1 MGREKLPTKD
11 ITIMSS
17 RPYPT
22 LLQLSLMM
30 CMPAIALAQQDPAPL
45 ELPSLDVRSMVPE
58 SIQGTPGA
66 ANLLSRET
74 VDTYKPY
81 TLHDAFDFVPGV
93 RTIDDDVLGLR
104 SGIGVRGA
112 PPRRSRKVLLLEDG
126 TPINNS
132 AYLDSGAHYTPPLQ
146 RLEQVEVLKGAGQ
159 IIHGPLNNHGIINFR
174 NLRPTAEP
182 QTRVELAAGNQST
195 RQSHISHRRTEG
207 PLGMV
212 FSYTGKEADGTF
224 DVEEHEFDDFY
235 GGFELQLN
243 DSHQLAASAT
253 YFRERSQ
260 GYDESNLSL
269 QQYREDPRG
278 KKRLDE
284 GREYNNISV
293 DYYKL
298 DLTHNYQISDDVR
311 LSSKIF
317 ATELDRPRFQT
328 RGTAPDEG
336 GVMEGRDRRYHTLGL
351 DSRLDIGGISALGL
365 DHRIQTG
372 IRYEKH
378 RFADRRP
385 VGRPG
390 EALKEGNRGEVYAR
404 AGENGY
410 TRDGRLMTY
419 DAEAISAFAQNTI
432 SRGDWAITP
441 GLRFETFNQYNKTN
455 FRPGDDDEGVTKKDS
470 NSLLLPGISLLYSG
484 FDNSEIY
491 AGIHRGYAPASAR
504 SDEFP
509 LTPETGINSQIGL
522 RSSALKGVSLD
533 MALFYNRIEDT
544 LIRKEVDEFGDARF
558 VNAAD
563 SRVYGLDL
571 GARIDSWAWYD
582 SPLNA
587 FAEVAMNY
595 TNAKFS
601 NGPLKGND
609 VPEVPRYNGSLT
621 LGLEHTAGWHLST
634 TLSHFGA
641 FYTDIENTRPIT
653 ASGDEDD
660 AGRVP
665 SHTLLSA
672 RASYKLPTRL
682 DTTLW
687 IQGRNLTDKLYI
699 ADIQEGIRP
708 GAPRS
713 ILAGVTFNF

>member
-1 MGREKLPTKD
+1 
-11 ITIMSS
+11 MSS

-22 LLQLSLMM
+22 LVQLSLLM
-30 CMPAIALAQQDPAPL
+30 CMPALAVAQQDAAPL
-45 ELPSLDVRSMVPE
+45 ELPSLDVRSLVPE
-58 SIQGTPGA
+58 NVQGMPGA
-66 ANLLSRET
+66 ASLLPRET
-74 VDTYKPY
+74 IDTYKPY
-81 TLHDAFDFVPGV
+81 SLHDALDFVPGV

-132 AYLDSGAHYTPPLQ
+132 AYLDSGAHYTPPMQ

-174 NLRPTAEP
+174 NLRPSDTPE
-182 QTRVELAAGNQST
+182 TRVELAGGNQNS
-195 RQSHISHRRTEG
+195 QLQHVMHRRTEG
-207 PLGMV
+207 SLGMV
-212 FSYTGKEADGTF
+212 FAYTGREGDGTF

-235 GGFELQLN
+235 GGLEWQLN

-284 GREYNNISV
+284 GREFNNISV

-298 DLTHNYQISDDVR
+298 DLTHNFQISDDVR
-311 LSSKIF
+311 LSSKVF

-328 RGTAPDEG
+328 RGTSPEEG

-351 DSRLDIGGISALGL
+351 DSRLDIGGISALGF

-390 EALKEGNRGEVYAR
+390 EALKEGNRGEVYAH
-404 AGENGY
+404 AGEDGY

-419 DAEAISAFAQNTI
+419 DAEAISAFAQNTL
-432 SRGDWAITP
+432 SWGDWAITP

-455 FRPGDDDEGVTKKDS
+455 FRPGSADEGTTKKDS
-470 NSLLLPGISLLYSG
+470 NTLLLPGISLLYSG

-522 RSSALKGVSLD
+522 RTNAIKGVSLD

-544 LIRKEVDEFGDARF
+544 LIRAEVDSFGDARF
-558 VNAAD
+558 INAAD

-571 GARIDSWAWYD
+571 GARVDSWAWYD
-582 SPLNA
+582 SPLNV
-587 FAEVAMNY
+587 FAEAAMNY

-601 NGPLKGND
+601 DGPLKGND
-609 VPEVPRYNGSLT
+609 VPEIPRYSGSLT
-621 LGLEHTAGWHLST
+621 LGLEHTAGWHLSAT
-634 TLSHFGA
+634 VSHFGA

-653 ASGDEDD
+653 ASGDEED

-687 IQGRNLTDKLYI
+687 VQGRNLTDKLYI

-713 ILAGVTFNF
+713 VLAGVTFNF